1 MSYPANSPA
10 AKPRLARLDMSA
22 GDKPGAVRTIDEV
35 VAAHPTNIEA
45 LVSRAGVLAEE
56 GKHDGALEVLKKA
69 LAVDARSPSVHF
81 ALGKLHLLRRDTTAA
96 LGAFGQVV
104 KVHPRNSAAQFELAR
119 LHFNSG
125 RLEDANV
132 IQSAVQLAPADFEA
146 RLLCARINRMK
157 GNTAA
162 RSTLKLLAA
171 ALPVRPLSRRSRLS
185 SARSQQRGGGTIL
198 PKVIDKAPGFSEAAV
213 ALAVMDAQEKRP
225 DSCGAAGCAPTK
237 PHRRAAVAPRRRD
250 AYILAGIRCR

>member
-1 MSYPANSPA
+1 MGSRRGLEAEPHLKVL
-10 AKPRLARLDMSA
+10 AKLSGQEQADTGGLLREGSTGRGGPGCSGRGCQSGSRTRPRRSSRLARLDMSA

-104 KVHPRNSAAQFELAR
+104 KNTRAIPRRNSNSRACTSNSSELEDVPVHSERGATC
-119 LHFNSG
+119 SG
-125 RLEDANV
+125 RL
-132 IQSAVQLAPADFEA
+132 
-146 RLLCARINRMK
+146 
-157 GNTAA
+157 
-162 RSTLKLLAA
+162 
-171 ALPVRPLSRRSRLS
+171 
-185 SARSQQRGGGTIL
+185 
-198 PKVIDKAPGFSEAAV
+198 
-213 ALAVMDAQEKRP
+213 
-225 DSCGAAGCAPTK
+225 
-237 PHRRAAVAPRRRD
+237 
-250 AYILAGIRCR
+250 